1 MLPRNIKIQGRK
13 TNVSQFMTKAKTE
26 LDVERAFRA
35 ALSQMGSHVA
45 CAKGP
50 VSGANTKAWVVE
62 NTISLSWRIGRAVSL
77 CRCLNSIDTVAES
90 IIEEVGGS
98 ASAKVL
104 FKGKIVGVERVTRM
118 GHAYG
123 EVIIEATTPDD
134 GSPQSMQRKGPT
146 EKLKI
151 PFKNENIL
159 AKKIDSNGEEEVR
172 YTSRCFYSFRW
183 SVY

>member
-1 MLPRNIKIQGRK
+1 
-13 TNVSQFMTKAKTE
+13 MTKAKSE

-50 VSGANTKAWVVE
+50 VSGANTKTWVVE
-62 NTISLSWRIGRAVSL
+62 NTISLSWKIGRAVALS
-77 CRCLNSIDTVAES
+77 RCLNKIDTVAES
-90 IIEEVGGS
+90 IIDEVGGPS
-98 ASAKVL
+98 SAKVL
-104 FKGKIVGVERVTRM
+104 FKGKIVGVERITRM

-123 EVIIEATTPDD
+123 EVIIEAAATDEE
-134 GSPQSMQRKGPT
+134 SPQLVRAGGPT

-159 AKKIDSNGEEEVR
+159 AKKVDSNGKETVLQLPL
-172 YTSRCFYSFRW
+172 TTFLPC
-183 SVY
+183 SVC

>member
-1 MLPRNIKIQGRK
+1 
-13 TNVSQFMTKAKTE
+13 MTKAKTE

-62 NTISLSWRIGRAVSL
+62 NTISLSWRIGRAVALS
-77 CRCLNSIDTVAES
+77 RCLNKIDTVAES
-90 IIEEVGGS
+90 IIDEVGGPT
-98 ASAKVL
+98 SAKVL
-104 FKGKIVGVERVTRM
+104 FKGKVVGVERITRM

-123 EVIIEATTPDD
+123 EVIIEAAATDEDSLQTART
-134 GSPQSMQRKGPT
+134 GGPGT

-159 AKKIDSNGEEEVR
+159 AKRIDSSGEETVILHCSNFSLETLR
-172 YTSRCFYSFRW
+172 
-183 SVY
+183 

>member
-1 MLPRNIKIQGRK
+1 
-13 TNVSQFMTKAKTE
+13 MTKAKTE

-62 NTISLSWRIGRAVSL
+62 NTISLSWRIGRAVALS
-77 CRCLNSIDTVAES
+77 RCLNKIDTVAES
-90 IIEEVGGS
+90 IIDEVGGPT
-98 ASAKVL
+98 SAKVL

-123 EVIIEATTPDD
+123 EVIIEAAATDEDSLQTVRT
-134 GSPQSMQRKGPT
+134 GGPT

-159 AKKIDSNGEEEVR
+159 AKRTSSNGEETVLCTALFTLR
-172 YTSRCFYSFRW
+172 TDTLTVVTRCWLWYRTSLP
-183 SVY
+183 